1 MKKLLTILLMI
12 SLITCFT
19 ACNNNKTGESGENQ
33 SQSGNNTSQSG
44 ENTEQSGEQ
53 NIHSEGTVLSIEGN
67 ATTGY
72 TWHVTAYDNTII
84 KVEEMGMEALS
95 ANQSAGNT
103 GEQNGANQNNGG
115 TTLSGEGAISGEVS
129 ENQETTQM
137 VGTPSLFKFKIT
149 GLQAGSTD
157 VVFDYYRSWEGSE
170 SAVDTR
176 TYIVNVDNL
185 LNVVATEKIEVE
197 EDIPTEE
204 DFTPSAEME
213 TLVND
218 LIAKS
223 GVQFRMPMT
232 SRILLANAPS
242 FVGLSED
249 LFSRYVVDSVV
260 YEPMISPATSSMCIV
275 KFSEDADI
283 NSLKQT
289 VLQNSNPAKWI
300 CTGAE
305 YCLVVESG
313 RYIMLVMS
321 TEEDCNALKDAFIEQ
336 FGSEN
341 VGTPLTKEGVSTE
354 GEDFPEVL

>member
-19 ACNNNKTGESGENQ
+19 ACNNKTGESGENQ

-53 NIHSEGTVLSIEGN
+53 NIQSEGTMLSIEGN

-84 KVEEMGMEALS
+84 KVEEMGMESLS
-95 ANQSAGNT
+95 ANQSAGNAR
-103 GEQNGANQNNGG
+103 EQNGANQNNGG
-115 TTLSGEGAISGEVS
+115 TTLSGEVSG
-129 ENQETTQM
+129 NQETPPM
-137 VGTPSLFKFKIT
+137 VGLPSLFKFKIT

-185 LNVVATEKIEVE
+185 LNVVATEKIEIE
-197 EDIPTEE
+197 EDIPTED
-204 DFTPSAEME
+204 DFTPSTEME

-223 GVQFRMPMT
+223 GVQFRMPMP
-232 SRILLANAPS
+232 SKILLANAPS

-275 KFSEDADI
+275 KLSEDADI

-321 TEEDCNALKDAFIEQ
+321 TEEDCNALRDAFIEQ
-336 FGSEN
+336 FGAEN